1 MSNGTLAMPRDQQ
14 TDDFI
19 ARVLILM
26 SDAATIHVLDR
37 AFPLVM
43 MTHMYTRMC
52 FRSSLS
58 LGDVDSQYWL
68 GIDEQ
73 HSPGVWRWIT
83 GFPATWIG

>member
-1 MSNGTLAMPRDQQ
+1 MVQLVLHSVLPMPRDQTISLPEYSFLCQ
-14 TDDFI
+14 TLQPFML
-19 ARVLILM
+19 LI
-26 SDAATIHVLDR
+26 
-37 AFPLVM
+37 LVM